1 MQTHHTPASAVVES
15 SVPKPAVQNKSVPT
29 QRAIKGVSHSAVSHS
44 ARHSLKSINPQGSF
58 KPSHQGLPERLK
70 HGIEQLSGYSMDDV
84 TVHRN
89 SSKPAQLSAHAFAQG
104 NNIYL
109 GPGQEKHLP
118 HEAWHLVQQKQG
130 RVKSTLQLKSGTWV
144 NDQPELE
151 KEADEMG
158 AKASRYH
165 FSLHRKSPLQRAGFN
180 KHRAEPL
187 VVQRARTVIVGES
200 HGLAKIRVR
209 RKRTIL
215 STNPGGGWI
224 RQSEP
229 SKLAA
234 ALIQHNN
241 FTPPASYQAELE
253 RQMRINGAL
262 RNVMDTAERISNGN
276 DPKWGA
282 EDNLI
287 GVGSSAR
294 GTGAVAPKSA
304 RTHIENPQVRADA
317 SFIRALSALG
327 GHTLPKN
334 IVERGFPDKS
344 GYQVLK
350 LIGNRVV
357 AEAESKLSRTSAPIQ
372 AKWASLIAPTGLLGQ
387 VVKRTPS
394 IAVTDETG
402 ASNELVPRGNR
413 SQWADQVIV
422 QIEKGLQALLETVVD
437 EIIKTLGADFNRPLQ
452 ASPMSKQLIDDI
464 AAAKYG
470 SAASVLSRMHAIAS
484 IARTLTQLEGV
495 SSNNERYRTQN
506 PRVVNPRLGY
516 IVGDS
521 HLTDFVEI
529 KKVHTDNDP
538 LKSILDNATIVRQSA
553 YGNLRRAARNAV
565 IATGRTPTLEIT

>member
-1 MQTHHTPASAVVES
+1 MQTHHTSARAVVES
-15 SVPKPAVQNKSVPT
+15 SPLKRPVQDKCVPA
-29 QRAIKGVSHSAVSHS
+29 QRATKGLSHS
-44 ARHSLKSINPQGSF
+44 ARHSLQAINTQGSS
-58 KPSHQGLPERLK
+58 KSNHQGLPERLK

-84 TVHRN
+84 IVHRD
-89 SSKPAQLSAHAFAQG
+89 SSKPAQLTAHAFAQG
-104 NNIYL
+104 DNIYL

-118 HEAWHLVQQKQG
+118 HEAWHVVQQKQG
-130 RVKSTLQLKSGTWV
+130 RVKSTLQLKSGTLV

-158 AKASRYH
+158 TKASRYD
-165 FSLHRKSPLQRAGFN
+165 FRLQEAAQLQRHRIS
-180 KHRAEPL
+180 KHRTESL
-187 VVQRARTVIVGES
+187 VAQRARTVIVGEA
-200 HGLAKIRVR
+200 HGLAKIRIR

-215 STNPGGGWI
+215 STNPGGGWV
-224 RQSEP
+224 RLAEP

-262 RNVMDTAERISNGN
+262 KRVMDTAELISNGN
-276 DPKWGA
+276 DVKWGA

-287 GVGSSAR
+287 GEGSSAR
-294 GTGAVAPKSA
+294 GAGTVAPKSS

-327 GHTLPKN
+327 GHALPKN
-334 IVERGFPDKS
+334 IVERGFPNKS

-372 AKWASLIAPTGLLGQ
+372 AKWASLIAPAGLLGK
-387 VVKRTPS
+387 VVSRTPS

-402 ASNELVPRGNR
+402 ASNVVVPQGNK
-413 SQWADQVIV
+413 SQWADDVII
-422 QIEKGLQALLETVVD
+422 QIEKGLQALLETVVN
-437 EIIKTLGADFNRPLQ
+437 EIMQTLGAAFNRPLQ
-452 ASPMSKQLIDDI
+452 ASPMSQQLIADI

-484 IARTLTQLEGV
+484 LARTLTQLSGIANTNAAYV
-495 SSNNERYRTQN
+495 AQN
-506 PRVVNPRLGY
+506 PRQINPKLGY

-521 HLTDFVEI
+521 HLTDLVEI
-529 KKVHTDNDP
+529 KKVHTDNDQ
-538 LKSILDNATIVRQSA
+538 LKSLIDSASIVRKSA
-553 YGNLRRAARNAV
+553 YGNLKTAARNAV
-565 IATGRTPTLEIT
+565 IATNRIPTLEVT

>member
-1 MQTHHTPASAVVES
+1 MQTHHTSANAVVENS
-15 SVPKPAVQNKSVPT
+15 PLKGPVQDKCVPA
-29 QRAIKGVSHSAVSHS
+29 QRATKGLSHN
-44 ARHSLKSINPQGSF
+44 ARRSLQAITPQGSS
-58 KPSHQGLPERLK
+58 KSNHQGLPERLK

-84 TVHRN
+84 TVHRD
-89 SSKPAQLSAHAFAQG
+89 SSKPAQLTAHAFAQG

-118 HEAWHLVQQKQG
+118 HEAWHVVQQKQG
-130 RVKSTLQLKSGTWV
+130 RVKSTLQLKSGALV

-165 FSLHRKSPLQRAGFN
+165 FSVQGTAQLQRPRIN
-180 KHRAEPL
+180 KRRMEPL
-187 VVQRARTVIVGES
+187 VVQRARTVIVGEA
-200 HGLAKIRVR
+200 HGLAKIRIR

-215 STNPGGGWI
+215 STNPGGGWV

-262 RNVMDTAERISNGN
+262 RRVMDTAERISNGN
-276 DPKWGA
+276 DLKWGA

-287 GVGSSAR
+287 GEGSSAR
-294 GTGAVAPKSA
+294 GAGAVAPKSP

-357 AEAESKLSRTSAPIQ
+357 AEAESKLSKTSASIQ
-372 AKWASLIAPTGLLGQ
+372 AKWGSLIAPAGLLGQ
-387 VVKRTPS
+387 VVRRTPS

-402 ASNELVPRGNR
+402 ASNQVVPQGNR
-413 SQWADQVIV
+413 SQWADDVII
-422 QIEKGLQALLETVVD
+422 QIEKGLQALLETVVS
-437 EIIKTLGADFNRPLQ
+437 EITQALGAEFNRPLQ
-452 ASPMSKQLIDDI
+452 TSPMSKQLIDDI

-484 IARTLTQLEGV
+484 IARTLTQLGGI

-506 PRVVNPRLGY
+506 PRILTPRLGY

-521 HLTDFVEI
+521 HLTDLAEI
-529 KKVHTDNDP
+529 KKVHTDNDK
-538 LKSILDNATIVRQSA
+538 LKSAIDSATIVRQSA
-553 YGNLRRAARNAV
+553 YGNLRTAVRNAI
-565 IATGRTPTLEIT
+565 IATHRTPTLQVT